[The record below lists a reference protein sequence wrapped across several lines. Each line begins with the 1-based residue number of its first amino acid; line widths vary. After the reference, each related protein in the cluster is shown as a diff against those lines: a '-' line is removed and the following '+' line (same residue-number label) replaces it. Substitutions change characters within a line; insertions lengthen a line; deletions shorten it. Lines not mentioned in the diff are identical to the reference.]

1 MKHVILGAGPAGV
14 IAAET
19 IRKNAPYDQILVIG
33 DEPEA
38 PYSRMAIP
46 YLLIGNV
53 GEAGTHLRHTA
64 GHFAALR
71 IEIKQARCTAVD
83 VARRTITLSEGSIV
97 PFDTLLIATGS
108 SPATPPIPGIQGTG
122 VHTCWTLADARAIMA
137 LATPG
142 ARVLQMGAGFIGCI
156 IMEALAARGVQLSVV
171 EMGDRMVPR
180 MMGPTAG
187 GMIKDW
193 CQKKGVAVYTGARV
207 EAIER
212 PSERPAAAPAATVAP
227 TAVATAPVAPPPSMR
242 PVVKPDLTLLQKLG
256 NLIGLTHVPAPPPPA
271 PWPSAV
277 APAAAAPA
285 PAPTAAPMLVRL
297 STGQVLPAD
306 LVISATGVRP
316 NIGFLQDSGITCLV
330 GVLTDEHLQTSVPG
344 IYAAG
349 DCAEAFDKVSGT
361 TIVSAIQPNAAEQA
375 RVAALNRVG
384 KVTSLKG
391 VTQIN
396 VLDTLGLISA
406 SFGNWQG
413 VEGGEQVELANPAAG
428 KLLSLQ
434 FSGNKLV
441 GCNAVGWTEHVG
453 VMRGLVEGQVELSA
467 DWKQRLMADPTLLM
481 EAYLANAQAQQEM
494 AHVR

>member
-19 IRKNAPYDQILVIG
+19 LRKHAPDDQIVIIG

-46 YLLIGNV
+46 YLLSDKV
-53 GEAGTHLRHTA
+53 GEEGTHLRHA
-64 GHFAALR
+64 PDHYAKLR
-71 IEIKQARCTAVD
+71 IELQQGRAKSVD
-83 VARRTITLSEGSIV
+83 IAQRELVLDDGSRV
-97 PFDTLLIATGS
+97 GFDKLLIATGS
-108 SPATPPIPGIQGTG
+108 SPATPPIPGIAGPG

-137 LATPG
+137 LARPG

-156 IMEALAARGVQLSVV
+156 IMESLAARGVKLSVV

-193 CQKKGVAVYTGARV
+193 CEAKGVTVYTGARV
-207 EAIER
+207 EAVER
-212 PSERPAAAPAATVAP
+212 PGAEAR
-227 TAVATAPVAPPPSMR
+227 ATAPG
-242 PVVKPDLTLLQKLG
+242 LLGKIAQVLG
-256 NLIGLTHVPAPPPPA
+256 LG
-271 PWPSAV
+271 SE
-277 APAAAAPA
+277 PA
-285 PAPTAAPMLVRL
+285 PASAPASAPMRVRL
-297 STGQVLPAD
+297 STGQRLEAD
-306 LVISATGVRP
+306 LVISATGVKP
-316 NIGFLQDSGITCLV
+316 NIGFLETSGITCLV
-330 GVLTDEHLQTSVPG
+330 GVLTDEHLQTNVAG

-375 RVAALNRVG
+375 RVAALNMAG
-384 KVTSLKG
+384 QVTSLKG

-396 VLDTLGLISA
+396 VLDTLGMISA

-413 VEGGEQVELANPAAG
+413 VPGGEQVELADRETG

-434 FSGNKLV
+434 FSGDQLI
-441 GCNAVGWTEHVG
+441 GCNAVGWTAHVG
-453 VMRGLVEGQVELSA
+453 VMRGLVEGQVKLSP
-467 DWKQRLMADPTLLM
+467 DWKQRLMDDPTLLV
-481 EAYLANAQAQQEM
+481 EAYLANAQGQQTL
-494 AHVR
+494 AHLR